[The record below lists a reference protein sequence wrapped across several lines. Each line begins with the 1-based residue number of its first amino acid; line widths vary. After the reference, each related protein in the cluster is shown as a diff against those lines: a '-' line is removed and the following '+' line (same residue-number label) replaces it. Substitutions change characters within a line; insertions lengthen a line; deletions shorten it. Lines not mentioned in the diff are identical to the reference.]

1 MGTVS
6 LLKQEPARA
15 VRSLEELFA
24 IAYAM
29 EEEAATRYAEIA
41 GKMRSEGNADLAAI
55 FERLADDE
63 RGHRDSVTQWSEK
76 ERGRAPDPALVLW
89 ELPTTFDDEGA
100 GTTDPHLVTAYRSL
114 SMAVRNEE
122 RAFAFWTYVAAHA
135 GSPDIRQA
143 AEAMAHEELEHVAT
157 LRRERRRAYHAER
170 SQGSPGTVG
179 TGDVAAL
186 ERRLADQLEQL
197 ARRAGQT
204 DANRLRGLAEEA
216 RRNAEELMRRP
227 DVDALALRLPR
238 DAPQDATILSELLVD
253 HYLAAAERL
262 TDESAVARAQVLAGR
277 AISRLAWL
285 RADLP
290 ALE

>member
-1 MGTVS
+1 MS
-6 LLKQEPARA
+6 LLKQEPTRA

-29 EEEAATRYAEIA
+29 EEEAAIRYAEIA
-41 GKMRSEGNADLAAI
+41 GKMRSEGNTDLADV
-55 FERLADDE
+55 FERLAEDE

-76 ERGRAPDPALVLW
+76 EGGRAPDPALVRW
-89 ELPTTFDDEGA
+89 QLPTTFDDEGA
-100 GTTDPHLVTAYRSL
+100 ATTDPHLGTAYRSL

-135 GSPDIRQA
+135 GSPDIRRA

-170 SQGSPGTVG
+170 SQRSTGTVSP
-179 TGDVAAL
+179 GDVATL
-186 ERRLADQLEQL
+186 ERCLADQLEGL
-197 ARRAGQT
+197 ARRVEQT

-216 RRNAEELMRRP
+216 RRNADQLMRQP
-227 DVDALALRLPR
+227 DFSFLTLRLPQ
-238 DAPQDATILSELLVD
+238 DVPKDATILSELLVD
-253 HYLAAAERL
+253 HYLAAADRL
-262 TDESAVARAQVLAGR
+262 TDESAVAQAQVLAGR